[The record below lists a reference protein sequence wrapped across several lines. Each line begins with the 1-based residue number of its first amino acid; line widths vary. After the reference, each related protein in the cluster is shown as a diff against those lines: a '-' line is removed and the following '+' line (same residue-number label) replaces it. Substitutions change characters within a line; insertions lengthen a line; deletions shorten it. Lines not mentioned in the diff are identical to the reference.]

1 MMNIVQHGRKSTKP
15 NARHPK
21 PHSFETVMRQTPNLP
36 MPNPTLQIADGD
48 HTRGP
53 TDAPTTVLVYGDYE
67 CPHTRALELSLARL
81 RRLAPGAFR
90 SVFRHFPLREI
101 HPHAQQAAEAAEA
114 AYAMQ
119 GADAF
124 WVMHDGLF
132 AHQDQLDLA
141 GLERQGR
148 EAGVDPVTLGAA
160 LETHRF
166 GDRVE
171 RDVRSGTANDVSGT
185 PSIFINGERYRG
197 ARDVASL
204 RVAMASALGGTTGS
218 GSTS

>member
-1 MMNIVQHGRKSTKP
+1 MSNR
-15 NARHPK
+15 
-21 PHSFETVMRQTPNLP
+21 
-36 MPNPTLQIADGD
+36 TLQIADGD

-81 RRLAPGAFR
+81 RRLDPNGFR

-101 HPHAQQAAEAAEA
+101 HLHAQQAAEAAEA
-114 AYAMQ
+114 AYALQ

-141 GLERQGR
+141 GLESRGR
-148 EAGVDPVTLGAA
+148 EAGVDPVALRAA
-160 LETHRF
+160 LETRRF
-166 GDRVE
+166 RDRVE
-171 RDVRSGTANDVSGT
+171 RDVQSGSANGVGGT
-185 PSIFINGERYRG
+185 PSIFINGERYLG

-204 RVAMASALGGTTGS
+204 RAAMAAALGGTMAS
-218 GSTS
+218 GSTA